1 MRFPTQSSFQ
11 RVLPLLNITVA
22 SLHPLTDQQ
31 VNTPWRVCVCTCGNI
46 CHRHETTTIF
56 RAGWLLGKESL
67 FLFLAAAFNLQWSEQ
82 LKLRKIGEC
91 FRVIVEFKTNKNGQT
106 ERQEPENVQYFYS
119 SPYWPFLML
128 YTVAALHPPCL
139 LFHLSPPPVVWG
151 RKCRHSGQR
160 ITSLGRVYAPPGAAV
175 SFSIAE
181 KWWQQDAQPLLFQ
194 GVVDVERG
202 RPGWQVSL
210 WPQVHDSLLEKNK
223 EENAGKREE
232 GIIRVFVLFFS
243 LQEWPYSHSIL
254 ALQAGRKTK
263 PTADVGAGTSH
274 PEGSHLQG

>member
-1 MRFPTQSSFQ
+1 MNA
-11 RVLPLLNITVA
+11 LLW
-22 SLHPLTDQQ
+22 
-31 VNTPWRVCVCTCGNI
+31 NTKQTKMDR
-46 CHRHETTTIF
+46 
-56 RAGWLLGKESL
+56 
-67 FLFLAAAFNLQWSEQ
+67 
-82 LKLRKIGEC
+82 LKDKSP
-91 FRVIVEFKTNKNGQT
+91 KM
-106 ERQEPENVQYFYS
+106 YFYS

-128 YTVAALHPPCL
+128 YTVAAPHPPCL

-160 ITSLGRVYAPPGAAV
+160 IASLGRVYAPPGAAV
-175 SFSIAE
+175 SFSVAE

-202 RPGWQVSL
+202 RPGRQVSL

-223 EENAGKREE
+223 DAEKREE
-232 GIIRVFVLFFS
+232 GIIRAFVLFFF
-243 LQEWPYSHSIL
+243 LQEWPYSHGIL
-254 ALQAGRKTK
+254 ALQAGRKTE